1 MSETAS
7 GFHVER
13 IDYESGLPA
22 LRAVR
27 EAVFVQEQGVPLE
40 LEWDELDPASHHVI
54 ARDSAGTPI
63 GTARL
68 TPERHIGRMAVLS
81 PWRGRGVGGAM
92 LRTLL
97 ARAAELGWSRL
108 SLHAQVHAIPFYARH
123 GFLPTGPRFDEAGID
138 HQLMSLHLGASNAVG
153 DWTGAIAA
161 TLGVIATARR
171 RVLIYSPELDA
182 GVLDA
187 PEVVTALRDFAINKG
202 EIQILL
208 HDPAAPQRDQSPLIV
223 LHQRLP
229 SKIAFRAVEEP
240 FDRSYASAYTCND
253 VGGYYFRPMASRL
266 EGDTRLDD
274 RSRAR
279 HLLNLFS
286 PVWERAR
293 PCSEYRALG
302 I

>member
-7 GFHVER
+7 DFKVEA
-13 IDYESGLPA
+13 IEYESGLSD

-54 ARDSAGTPI
+54 ARDPDGTPI

-81 PWRGRGVGGAM
+81 PWRGRGVGDAM

-97 ARAAELGWSRL
+97 ELAGNLGWDKL

-123 GFLPTGPRFDEAGID
+123 GFLPVGPRFDEAGID
-138 HQLMSLHLGASNAVG
+138 HQMMVLHPGATNPVG
-153 DWTGAIAA
+153 DRAGAIAA
-161 TLGVIATARR
+161 TLGVIVTARR
-171 RVLIYSPELDA
+171 QLLIYSPELDP
-182 GVLDA
+182 GVLDV
-187 PEVVTALRDFAINKG
+187 PEIITALRGFAIDNG
-202 EIQILL
+202 EIRILL
-208 HDPAAPQRDQSPLIV
+208 HDPTAPQRNQSPLIG

-229 SKIAFRAVEEP
+229 STIAFRAVEEP
-240 FDRSYASAYTCND
+240 FDRSYASAYTCSD
-253 VGGYYFRPMASRL
+253 AGGYYFRPIASRL
-266 EGDTRLDD
+266 EGDTRIDD

-293 PCSEYRALG
+293 PCSEYRTLG